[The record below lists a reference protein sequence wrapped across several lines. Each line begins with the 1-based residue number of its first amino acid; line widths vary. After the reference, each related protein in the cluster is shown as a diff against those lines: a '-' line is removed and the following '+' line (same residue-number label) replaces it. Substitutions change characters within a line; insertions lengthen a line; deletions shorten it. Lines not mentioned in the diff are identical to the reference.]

1 MEPVTPVRN
10 PRSRTAG
17 PVAAGIFLICLLVF
31 ACSPEDSQNSGTA
44 AKRGSKQNGFDV
56 PGVPVVAMVPGNFS
70 ELVKHTGPA
79 VVNIQGMASD
89 GDGRFS
95 RFFGD
100 GPDNPMRDFFE
111 RFFGAPG
118 EEGLQQRS
126 LGSGFIVD
134 RGGYIVTNQH
144 VIADADRIRV
154 TLADERQFDAVV
166 VGADPQTDLALIRI
180 DADSDLPALALGN
193 SDATRVGQWVVAIG
207 NPFGLQHT
215 VTKGIISAKGRVI
228 GSGPYD
234 DFIQTDASINPGN
247 SGGPLIDLG
256 GRVIGI
262 NTAIVAGGTGI
273 GFAIPANLAKGI
285 LEQLRSGGKVTRGWI
300 GVVIQ
305 NLRQETAE
313 YYGVDA
319 DEGVLVVEVVSGDPA
334 QRAGILAGDIIT
346 EIEGRSV
353 DSSRTLVRLIAEQTI
368 GETIDVQVLRNGEKK
383 HFSVSVAKR
392 EQARN

>member
-1 MEPVTPVRN
+1 VGPVT
-10 PRSRTAG
+10 
-17 PVAAGIFLICLLVF
+17 AGIILICLLVF

-44 AKRGSKQNGFDV
+44 AKRGSMQNGFDV
-56 PGVPVVAMVPGNFS
+56 PEVPVVAMVPGNFS

-89 GDGRFS
+89 GGGGRFS
-95 RFFGD
+95 RFFGE
-100 GPDNPMRDFFE
+100 GPNNPMRDFFE

-118 EEGLQQRS
+118 EEGLQERS

-134 RGGYIVTNQH
+134 RRGYIVTNQH

-166 VGADPQTDLALIRI
+166 VGTDPQTDIALIKI
-180 DADSDLPALALGN
+180 DADSDLPALTLGN
-193 SDATRVGQWVVAIG
+193 SDATLVGQWVVAIG

-215 VTKGIISAKGRVI
+215 VTKGIVSAKGRVI

-273 GFAIPANLAKGI
+273 GFAIPANLAKNI
-285 LEQLRSGGKVTRGWI
+285 LEQLRSGGEVTRGWI

-346 EIEGRSV
+346 EIEGRIV
-353 DSSRTLVRLIAEQTI
+353 DSSRTLVGLIAEQTI
-368 GETIDVQVLRNGEKK
+368 GGTIDVQVLRNGEKK

-392 EQARN
+392 EPARK